1 MEGGRFVFS
10 LNREATKISIPHDEA
25 FKKLLETFFQEFIE
39 LFFPELDAMLDYSET
54 RFLMQELL
62 VDIVGEEAR
71 ELDLLLETRYK
82 GLDGYILIHLEP
94 QSYKDHE
101 FRERM
106 FIYFSRLFERY
117 RKDHKLIIPIAI
129 FTSDEVREEQDT
141 LEMSIPEHNILRFQF
156 LKVELRKQN
165 WRRFIDSDNAVAAAL
180 LAKMGYTTREA
191 REVRREFLRMFMKLR
206 ARLDQGRLALIM
218 SVADLYFKPDRAQ
231 DEEILKELINH
242 YPEEGEAIMELM
254 PAWKRWGYEEGIAEG
269 IEKGIEK
276 GIAEGIE
283 KGKAEGKEEGQAE
296 TIRKLLLHGFSPE
309 AVSKAVELPLD
320 EIKKLM

>member
-1 MEGGRFVFS
+1 M
-10 LNREATKISIPHDEA
+10 SIPHDEA
-25 FKKLLETFFQEFIE
+25 FKKLLETFYQEFID
-39 LFFPELDAMLDYSET
+39 LFFPELGDMLDYSET

-101 FRERM
+101 FRDRM

-218 SVADLYFKPDRAQ
+218 SVADLYFKPDRVQ
-231 DEEILKELINH
+231 DEEILRELIDH

-269 IEKGIEK
+269 MEK
-276 GIAEGIE
+276 
-283 KGKAEGKEEGQAE
+283 GQAE
-296 TIRKLLLHGFSPE
+296 IIRKLLLNGFTPE
-309 AVSKAVELPLD
+309 AVSKAVDLPLD

>member
-1 MEGGRFVFS
+1 M
-10 LNREATKISIPHDEA
+10 PHDEA
-25 FKKLLETFFQEFIE
+25 FKKLLETFFEEFIE
-39 LFFPELDAMLDYSET
+39 LFFPELHAMLDYSET

-94 QSYKDHE
+94 QSYRDTA

-129 FTSDEVREEQDT
+129 FTSDEVREEPDT
-141 LEMSIPEHNILRFQF
+141 LEMSIPEHSILRFQF
-156 LKVELRKQN
+156 LKVELRKQS

-191 REVRREFLRMFMKLR
+191 REVRREFLRMFIKLR
-206 ARLDQGRLALIM
+206 TRLDQGRLALIM
-218 SVADLYFKPDRAQ
+218 SVADLYFKPDRIQ
-231 DEEILKELINH
+231 DEEILRELIDH
-242 YPEEGEAIMELM
+242 YPEEGEVIMELM
-254 PAWKRWGYEEGIAEG
+254 PAWKRWGYEEGKAEG
-269 IEKGIEK
+269 IEEGK
-276 GIAEGIE
+276 AEGIE
-283 KGKAEGKEEGQAE
+283 EGKAEGKEEGQAE
-296 TIRKLLLHGFSPE
+296 LIRKLLLNGFSPE
-309 AVSKAVELPLD
+309 VVSKAVELPLD
-320 EIKKLM
+320 TIKKLM

>member
-1 MEGGRFVFS
+1 MT
-10 LNREATKISIPHDEA
+10 REAIEISIPHDEA
-25 FKKLLETFFQEFIE
+25 FKKLLETFYQEFID
-39 LFFPELDAMLDYSET
+39 LFFPELGDMLDYSET

-101 FRERM
+101 FRDRM

-218 SVADLYFKPDRAQ
+218 SVADLYFKPDRVQ
-231 DEEILKELINH
+231 DEEILRELIDH

-269 IEKGIEK
+269 MEK
-276 GIAEGIE
+276 
-283 KGKAEGKEEGQAE
+283 GQAE
-296 TIRKLLLHGFSPE
+296 IIRKLLLNGFTPE
-309 AVSKAVELPLD
+309 AVSKAVDLPLD

>member
-1 MEGGRFVFS
+1 
-10 LNREATKISIPHDEA
+10 
-25 FKKLLETFFQEFIE
+25 
-39 LFFPELDAMLDYSET
+39 
-54 RFLMQELL
+54 
-62 VDIVGEEAR
+62 
-71 ELDLLLETRYK
+71 
-82 GLDGYILIHLEP
+82 
-94 QSYKDHE
+94 
-101 FRERM
+101 
-106 FIYFSRLFERY
+106 
-117 RKDHKLIIPIAI
+117 
-129 FTSDEVREEQDT
+129 
-141 LEMSIPEHNILRFQF
+141 MSIPEHSILRFQF

-218 SVADLYFKPDRAQ
+218 SVADLYFKPDRVQ
-231 DEEILKELINH
+231 DEEILRELIDH
-242 YPEEGEAIMELM
+242 YPEEGDAIMELM

-276 GIAEGIE
+276 G
-283 KGKAEGKEEGQAE
+283 KAEGKEEGQAE

-309 AVSKAVELPLD
+309 VVSKAVELPLD

>member
-1 MEGGRFVFS
+1 MP
-10 LNREATKISIPHDEA
+10 LPHDEA

-71 ELDLLLETRYK
+71 ELDLLLEIRYK

-94 QSYKDHE
+94 QSYRDSRFH
-101 FRERM
+101 ERM

-117 RKDHKLIIPIAI
+117 RKEHKLIIPIAI
-129 FTSDEVREEQDT
+129 FTSDEIREEQDT
-141 LEMSIPEHNILRFQF
+141 LEMVIPEHHILRFQF

-191 REVRREFLRMFMKLR
+191 RDVRREFLRMFMKLR
-206 ARLDQGRLALIM
+206 ARLDQGRLALVM
-218 SVADLYFKPDRAQ
+218 SVADLYFQPDRAQ
-231 DEEILKELINH
+231 DEEIIQELMIQ

-269 IEKGIEK
+269 IEKG
-276 GIAEGIE
+276 
-283 KGKAEGKEEGQAE
+283 QAE
-296 TIRKLLLHGFSPE
+296 IIRKLLLHGLTPE
-309 AVSKAVELPLD
+309 EVSEAVELPV
-320 EIKKLM
+320 EKIKKLM

>member
-1 MEGGRFVFS
+1 MREVRH
-10 LNREATKISIPHDEA
+10 LTREAIEISIPHDEA
-25 FKKLLETFFQEFIE
+25 FKKLLETFYQEFID
-39 LFFPELDAMLDYSET
+39 LFFPELGAMLDYSET

-141 LEMSIPEHNILRFQF
+141 LEMSIPEHSILRFQF

-231 DEEILKELINH
+231 DEEILRELIDD
-242 YPEEGEAIMELM
+242 YSEEGEVIMELM

-269 IEKGIEK
+269 MEK
-276 GIAEGIE
+276 GIE

-309 AVSKAVELPLD
+309 VVSKAVELPLD

>member
-1 MEGGRFVFS
+1 MP
-10 LNREATKISIPHDEA
+10 LPHDEA

-39 LFFPELDAMLDYSET
+39 LFFPELDSMLDYRET

-71 ELDLLLETRYK
+71 ELDLLLEIRYK

-94 QSYKDHE
+94 QSYRDSQFH
-101 FRERM
+101 ERM

-117 RKDHKLIIPIAI
+117 RKEHKLIIPIAI
-129 FTSDEVREEQDT
+129 FTSDEIREEQDT
-141 LEMSIPEHNILRFQF
+141 LEMVIPEHQILRFQF

-191 REVRREFLRMFMKLR
+191 RDVRREFLRMFMKLKT
-206 ARLDQGRLALIM
+206 RLDQGRLALVM
-218 SVADLYFKPDRAQ
+218 SVADLYFQPDRAQ
-231 DEEILKELINH
+231 DEEIIKELMIQ

-269 IEKGIEK
+269 IEQGIEK
-276 GIAEGIE
+276 GIEQGIE
-283 KGKAEGKEEGQAE
+283 RGIEQGIEQGIQQGVEKGQAE
-296 TIRKLLLHGFSPE
+296 IIRKLLLHGFTPE
-309 AVSKAVELPLD
+309 EVSKAVELPV
-320 EIKKLM
+320 EKIKKLM

>member
-1 MEGGRFVFS
+1 MP
-10 LNREATKISIPHDEA
+10 LPHDKA

-39 LFFPELDAMLDYSET
+39 LFFPELDSMLDYSET

-71 ELDLLLETRYK
+71 ELDLLLEIRYK

-94 QSYKDHE
+94 QSYRDSRFH
-101 FRERM
+101 ERM

-117 RKDHKLIIPIAI
+117 RKEHKLIIPIAI
-129 FTSDEVREEQDT
+129 FTSDEIREEQDT
-141 LEMSIPEHNILRFQF
+141 LEMVIPEHQILRFQF

-191 REVRREFLRMFMKLR
+191 RDVRREFLRMFMKLKT
-206 ARLDQGRLALIM
+206 RLDQGRLALVM

-231 DEEILKELINH
+231 DEEIIKELMIQ

-269 IEKGIEK
+269 IEQGIEK
-276 GIAEGIE
+276 GIEQGIE
-283 KGKAEGKEEGQAE
+283 RGIEQGVEKGQAE
-296 TIRKLLLHGFSPE
+296 IIRKLLLHGFTPE
-309 AVSKAVELPLD
+309 EVSKAVELPV
-320 EIKKLM
+320 EKIKKLM

>member
-1 MEGGRFVFS
+1 MTW
-10 LNREATKISIPHDEA
+10 EATEISIPHDEA

-39 LFFPELDAMLDYSET
+39 LFFPELDAMLNYSET

-106 FIYFSRLFERY
+106 FIYFSHLFERY

-129 FTSDEVREEQDT
+129 FTSDVVREEQDT

-156 LKVELRKQN
+156 L
-165 WRRFIDSDNAVAAAL
+165 
-180 LAKMGYTTREA
+180 
-191 REVRREFLRMFMKLR
+191 
-206 ARLDQGRLALIM
+206 
-218 SVADLYFKPDRAQ
+218 
-231 DEEILKELINH
+231 
-242 YPEEGEAIMELM
+242 
-254 PAWKRWGYEEGIAEG
+254 
-269 IEKGIEK
+269 
-276 GIAEGIE
+276 
-283 KGKAEGKEEGQAE
+283 
-296 TIRKLLLHGFSPE
+296 
-309 AVSKAVELPLD
+309 
-320 EIKKLM
+320 

>member
-1 MEGGRFVFS
+1 M
-10 LNREATKISIPHDEA
+10 PHDEA

-71 ELDLLLETRYK
+71 ELDLLLETRYI

-94 QSYKDHE
+94 QSYRDTAFH
-101 FRERM
+101 ERM

-117 RKDHKLIIPIAI
+117 RKDHKLIIPITI
-129 FTSDEVREEQDT
+129 FTSDEVREQVDT
-141 LEMSIPEHNILRFQF
+141 LEMSIPEHSILRFQF

-191 REVRREFLRMFMKLR
+191 REVRREFLRMFIKLR
-206 ARLDQGRLALIM
+206 TRLDQGRLALIM

-231 DEEILKELINH
+231 DEEILRELIDH

-254 PAWKRWGYEEGIAEG
+254 PAWKRWGYEEGKAEG
-269 IEKGIEK
+269 IEE
-276 GIAEGIE
+276 
-283 KGKAEGKEEGQAE
+283 GKAEGQAE
-296 TIRKLLLHGFSPE
+296 LIRKLLLNGFSPE
-309 AVSKAVELPLD
+309 EVSKAAELPMD
-320 EIKKLM
+320 KIKKLM

>member
-1 MEGGRFVFS
+1 MEFNYIQEVRH
-10 LNREATKISIPHDEA
+10 LTREAIEISIPHDEA
-25 FKKLLETFFQEFIE
+25 FKKLLETFYQEFID
-39 LFFPELDAMLDYSET
+39 LFFPELGDMLDYSET

-101 FRERM
+101 FRDRM

-206 ARLDQGRLALIM
+206 AQLDQGRLALIM
-218 SVADLYFKPDRAQ
+218 SVADLYFKPDRVQ
-231 DEEILKELINH
+231 DEEILRELIDH
-242 YPEEGEAIMELM
+242 YPEEGSHYGTNASLEAL
-254 PAWKRWGYEEGIAEG
+254 G
-269 IEKGIEK
+269 
-276 GIAEGIE
+276 
-283 KGKAEGKEEGQAE
+283 
-296 TIRKLLLHGFSPE
+296 L
-309 AVSKAVELPLD
+309 
-320 EIKKLM
+320 

>member
-1 MEGGRFVFS
+1 MT
-10 LNREATKISIPHDEA
+10 REAIEISIPHDEA
-25 FKKLLETFFQEFIE
+25 FKKLLETFYQEFID
-39 LFFPELDAMLDYSET
+39 LFFPELGDMLDYSET

-101 FRERM
+101 FRDRM

-206 ARLDQGRLALIM
+206 AQLDQGRLALIM
-218 SVADLYFKPDRAQ
+218 SVADLYFKPDRVQ
-231 DEEILKELINH
+231 DEEILRELIDH

-269 IEKGIEK
+269 MEK
-276 GIAEGIE
+276 
-283 KGKAEGKEEGQAE
+283 GQAE
-296 TIRKLLLHGFSPE
+296 IIRKLLLNGFTPE
-309 AVSKAVELPLD
+309 AVSKAVDLPLD

>member
-1 MEGGRFVFS
+1 MP
-10 LNREATKISIPHDEA
+10 LPHDEA

-39 LFFPELDAMLDYSET
+39 LFFPELDSMLDYSET

-71 ELDLLLETRYK
+71 ELDLLLEIRYK
-82 GLDGYILIHLEP
+82 ELDGYILIHLEP
-94 QSYKDHE
+94 QSYRDSQFH
-101 FRERM
+101 ERM

-117 RKDHKLIIPIAI
+117 RKEHKLIIPIAI
-129 FTSDEVREEQDT
+129 FTSDEIREEQDT
-141 LEMSIPEHNILRFQF
+141 LEMVIPEHQILRFQF

-191 REVRREFLRMFMKLR
+191 RDVRREFLRMFMKLKT
-206 ARLDQGRLALIM
+206 RLDQGRLALVM

-231 DEEILKELINH
+231 DEEIIKELMVQ

-269 IEKGIEK
+269 IEQGIEK
-276 GIAEGIE
+276 GIEQGIE
-283 KGKAEGKEEGQAE
+283 RGIEQGVEKGQAE
-296 TIRKLLLHGFSPE
+296 IIRKLLLHGFTPE
-309 AVSKAVELPLD
+309 EVSKAVELPV
-320 EIKKLM
+320 EKIKKLM

>member
-1 MEGGRFVFS
+1 M
-10 LNREATKISIPHDEA
+10 
-25 FKKLLETFFQEFIE
+25 
-39 LFFPELDAMLDYSET
+39 FFPELDSMLDYRET

-71 ELDLLLETRYK
+71 ELDLLLEIRYK

-94 QSYKDHE
+94 QSYRDSQFH
-101 FRERM
+101 ERM

-117 RKDHKLIIPIAI
+117 RKEHKLIIPIAI
-129 FTSDEVREEQDT
+129 FTSDEIREEQDT
-141 LEMSIPEHNILRFQF
+141 LEMVIPEHQILRFQF

-191 REVRREFLRMFMKLR
+191 RDVRREFLRMFMKLKT
-206 ARLDQGRLALIM
+206 RLDQGRLALVM
-218 SVADLYFKPDRAQ
+218 SVADLYFQPDRAQ
-231 DEEILKELINH
+231 DEEIIKELMIQ

-269 IEKGIEK
+269 IEQGIEK
-276 GIAEGIE
+276 GIEQGIE
-283 KGKAEGKEEGQAE
+283 RGIEQGIEQGIQQGVEKGQAE
-296 TIRKLLLHGFSPE
+296 IIRKLLLHGFTPE
-309 AVSKAVELPLD
+309 EVSKAVELPV
-320 EIKKLM
+320 EKIKKLM

>member
-1 MEGGRFVFS
+1 MP
-10 LNREATKISIPHDEA
+10 LPHDEA

-39 LFFPELDAMLDYSET
+39 LFFPELDSMLDYSET

-71 ELDLLLETRYK
+71 ELDLLLEIRYK

-94 QSYKDHE
+94 QSYRDSRFH
-101 FRERM
+101 ERM
-106 FIYFSRLFERY
+106 LTYFSRLFERY
-117 RKDHKLIIPIAI
+117 RKEHKLIIPIGI
-129 FTSDEVREEQDT
+129 FTSDEIREEQDT
-141 LEMSIPEHNILRFQF
+141 LEMVIPEHHILRFQF

-191 REVRREFLRMFMKLR
+191 RDVRREFLRMFMKLR
-206 ARLDQGRLALIM
+206 ARLDQGRLALVM
-218 SVADLYFKPDRAQ
+218 SVADLYFQPDRAQ
-231 DEEILKELINH
+231 DEEIIQELMIQ

-269 IEKGIEK
+269 IEKG
-276 GIAEGIE
+276 
-283 KGKAEGKEEGQAE
+283 QAE
-296 TIRKLLLHGFSPE
+296 IIRKLLLHGLTPE
-309 AVSKAVELPLD
+309 EVSEAVELPV
-320 EIKKLM
+320 EKIKKLM

>member
-1 MEGGRFVFS
+1 MEYNYIQEVRH
-10 LNREATKISIPHDEA
+10 LTREAIEISIPHDEA
-25 FKKLLETFFQEFIE
+25 FKKLLETFYQEFID
-39 LFFPELDAMLDYSET
+39 LFFPELGDMLDYSET

-101 FRERM
+101 FRDRM

-218 SVADLYFKPDRAQ
+218 SLADLYFKPDRVQ
-231 DEEILKELINH
+231 DEEILRELIDH

-269 IEKGIEK
+269 REK
-276 GIAEGIE
+276 
-283 KGKAEGKEEGQAE
+283 GQAE
-296 TIRKLLLHGFSPE
+296 IIRKLLLNGFTPE
-309 AVSKAVELPLD
+309 AVSKAVDLPLD

>member
-1 MEGGRFVFS
+1 MREVRH
-10 LNREATKISIPHDEA
+10 LTREAIEISIPHDEA
-25 FKKLLETFFQEFIE
+25 FKKLLETFYQEFID
-39 LFFPELDAMLDYSET
+39 LFFPELGDVLDYSET

-101 FRERM
+101 FRDRM

-231 DEEILKELINH
+231 DEEILRELIDH

-269 IEKGIEK
+269 MEK
-276 GIAEGIE
+276 
-283 KGKAEGKEEGQAE
+283 GQAE
-296 TIRKLLLHGFSPE
+296 IIRKLLLNGFTPE
-309 AVSKAVELPLD
+309 AVSKAVDLPLD